1 MKKYLSFI
9 LTICILLGCASL
21 ISCNFEG
28 IFGKTSSSTESTEPA
43 PSEPTQPSEQ
53 STQPTEPTQSTTQPT
68 EPISSSSSATEE
80 EPQPEPEKLVF
91 EHGDNFTEEDIEFV
105 KSLHGRKL
113 DSHSLY
119 YSPIYT
125 GINDALVDAE
135 QGNPIFLVHI
145 ENPYI
150 ICSYEKPN
158 MPEYEFDGWGAY
170 TFDVQKYVWYK
181 FDTQHDVP
189 SEVDGM
195 KMTRYSFLIYDCL
208 IREDIVNG
216 VEYNKWCKFYLQ
228 YYGEQSLHR
237 IPQDFLVYYRYFK
250 EIYTSVDNL
259 KFLPFR
265 EYLSYL
271 EALYID
277 ENGKEYLVI
286 YGERYLIQED
296 GTMVLEWNYA
306 SADLGEYY
314 YDTLS
319 PSFNYFDEFDYEY
332 MNGFKKKLIKYIFV
346 DIEVL
351 KDILYENEG
360 E

>member
-28 IFGKTSSSTESTEPA
+28 IFGKTSSSTESTEPDA
-43 PSEPTQPSEQ
+43 STKPSEQ
-53 STQPTEPTQSTTQPT
+53 PTQPTEPTQSTTQPT
-68 EPISSSSSATEE
+68 EPTSSSSSTTEE
-80 EPQPEPEKLVF
+80 EPQPEPEELVF

-113 DSHSLY
+113 DSHSPY

-158 MPEYEFDGWGAY
+158 MPEYEFDGWGGY
-170 TFDVQKYVWYK
+170 TFDIQKYVWYK

-189 SEVDGM
+189 SKIDGM
-195 KMTRYSFLIYDCL
+195 KMTRYSFLLYDCL

-237 IPQDFLVYYRYFK
+237 IPQDFLVYYRYF
-250 EIYTSVDNL
+250 L
-259 KFLPFR
+259 
-265 EYLSYL
+265 
-271 EALYID
+271 
-277 ENGKEYLVI
+277 
-286 YGERYLIQED
+286 
-296 GTMVLEWNYA
+296 
-306 SADLGEYY
+306 
-314 YDTLS
+314 
-319 PSFNYFDEFDYEY
+319 
-332 MNGFKKKLIKYIFV
+332 
-346 DIEVL
+346 
-351 KDILYENEG
+351 
-360 E
+360 